1 MSVRI
6 LKAAA
11 RSNLDIPSQATLH
24 RIFSSP
30 VFVAMENRVRH
41 RHVIPS
47 VMMRCGTSKGLFLH
61 KKDLPRE
68 QSQWSPILLAAMGSR
83 DADQRQLDGVGGATS
98 TTSKVAVV
106 SRSTRPGI
114 DVDYTFAQV
123 GVGSS
128 KVDFSGNCGNI
139 SSGVGAFA
147 LDEGLV
153 TPKPGQTQIDVSIF
167 NTNTSRAMVQTLQVG
182 PDGKFWEE
190 GDYRIGGVK
199 GTGSEILVAFVKP
212 AGSMTN
218 KLFPTGHK
226 QETIEVSSNPNITSF
241 SVKASMVDA
250 ANPFVFVDASTMPAA
265 WRSLDRNDPAALEI
279 VESIRKVAA
288 VRMGLAKDEMSAGL
302 VRGTPKIAVLS
313 PPAPQTQ
320 QIDEKQI
327 PDIHVCS
334 YSMGK
339 MHPSFQLT
347 GAVCLGA
354 AVSIP
359 GTVASD
365 VATRSLDLSPPG
377 TPTQMSIEDEDIT
390 PDPKQVIIE
399 HASGCIKAGV
409 NVQKIKD
416 GEFEVESV
424 SVSRTAR
431 RLFEGNVL
439 INL

>member
-1 MSVRI
+1 
-6 LKAAA
+6 
-11 RSNLDIPSQATLH
+11 
-24 RIFSSP
+24 
-30 VFVAMENRVRH
+30 MENRVRH
-41 RHVIPS
+41 RLVLPS

-61 KKDLPRE
+61 KKDLPQE

-83 DADQRQLDGVGGATS
+83 DGDQRQLDGVGGATS

-114 DVDYTFAQV
+114 DVEYTFAQV

-153 TPKPGQTQIDVSIF
+153 TPKPGQTQMDVSIF
-167 NTNTSRAMVQTLQVG
+167 NTNTSRSMVQTLQVS
-182 PDGKFWEE
+182 PDGKFWDE

-199 GTGSEILVAFVKP
+199 GTASEILVAFVEP

-218 KLFPTGHK
+218 KLFPTGHR
-226 QETIEVSSNPNITSF
+226 QEHVEVSSNPNIQPF
-241 SVKASMVDA
+241 SVTVSMVDA
-250 ANPFVFVDASTMPAA
+250 ANPFVFVDAATMPAS
-265 WRSLDRNDPAALEI
+265 WHSLDRNDPAALEI
-279 VESIRKVAA
+279 VEAIRKVAA

-313 PPAPQTQ
+313 PPAPQNAND
-320 QIDEKQI
+320 IDDKQV

-359 GTVASD
+359 GTIAHD
-365 VATRSLDLSPPG
+365 VSSRSLYLSPPG
-377 TPTQMSIEDEDIT
+377 TPPEMSVDEAEIK
-390 PDPKQVIIE
+390 PISNVKQVVIE
-399 HASGCIKAGV
+399 HASGMIKAGV
-409 NVQKIKD
+409 NVKESED
-416 GEFEVESV
+416 GEFTVESV